1 MNKALLSSLVL
12 ALLAGCAS
20 SPKYACGVPEGV
32 GCKPVGEVYEA
43 SITGTL
49 VRNTLARGRVTP
61 DDEDEDGEFETTER
75 PPLTEPANTPVVATV
90 QPGDPLL
97 TRPRHIRV
105 WINRWEDKAGDLHD
119 ETYLYL
125 RLDNGTW
132 RLGR

>member
-1 MNKALLSSLVL
+1 MSKALLTPLVL

-43 SITGTL
+43 SVTGTL
-49 VRNTLARGRVTP
+49 VRNMLARGRVTP
-61 DDEDEDGEFETTER
+61 DDEHGEREAAGR
-75 PPLTEPANTPVVATV
+75 QLDQAANTPVVATV
-90 QPGDPLL
+90 KPGDPLL

>member
-1 MNKALLSSLVL
+1 MSKALLTPLIL

-43 SITGTL
+43 SVTG
-49 VRNTLARGRVTP
+49 TLARGRVTP
-61 DDEDEDGEFETTER
+61 DEEDEDGEHETAER
-75 PPLTEPANTPVVATV
+75 PLAEPANTPVVATV

>member
-1 MNKALLSSLVL
+1 MSKALLTPLVL

-49 VRNTLARGRVTP
+49 TRGRVTP
-61 DDEDEDGEFETTER
+61 DDEDEDGEFETAER
-75 PPLTEPANTPVVATV
+75 PLAEPGNTPVVATV